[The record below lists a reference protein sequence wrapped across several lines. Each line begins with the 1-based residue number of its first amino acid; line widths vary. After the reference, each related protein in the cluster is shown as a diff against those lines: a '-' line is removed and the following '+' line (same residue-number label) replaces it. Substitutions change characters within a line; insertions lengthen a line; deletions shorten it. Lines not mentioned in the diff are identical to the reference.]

1 MAAAA
6 DFYQVRGG
14 IPNSQYYFQ
23 ANIVGN
29 QYLFFIGNSVLA
41 GTGLKD
47 ANLRYSA
54 QMVKGFKKHFPEA
67 TIIETRHTQ
76 PGGSWFGLFRCSRG
90 QAVFGEVI
98 CSGHLA
104 ILDFAAADRN
114 ADMELVK
121 TSLEGLVRQVVL
133 YRATHSQILVYT
145 LTPEMLQAYRDGK
158 TPEYIQVSERI
169 AQHYGIPSLNLARY
183 AAEKI
188 IAGEMSFAAFSADGV
203 NPTDAGARIY
213 AAAVAEFIDALLAA
227 CPLPDKPQ
235 RRTLPPP
242 LFPET
247 DDNGRIVAY
256 EDQPVQ
262 RSGRWQPGQASPIG
276 PFRHLLVSNEVG
288 ATLTLKFR
296 GSEIGLLDVV
306 DKDSADYEYAID
318 GAAFRKLAAPQDASG
333 PAMRPV
339 SLAKKL
345 DRKAEH
351 ELVLKVASPGT
362 ARMGGF
368 LLNGSVADAFAGMS
382 TIERIDAI
390 YAAMDPIVYRPPAS
404 RFANIPK
411 TMSKLRD
418 GGELRMV
425 LLGDSIMGNT
435 SASSFEL
442 LLMRRYP
449 KCKIV
454 KIASLRSSTGCKYY
468 REDHRVQEYV
478 LKHNPDLLV
487 IGGISNGG
495 DAEAVRSVIQQV
507 RAQKPDTE
515 VLLLTPVFGAM
526 RDEHIRTFTREID
539 TTTSNFRFNMQKVAA
554 EEKCA
559 FFDMTGPWW
568 AYIQDSGKTYGW
580 FMGDAVH
587 ANARGCQIIGRLLEI
602 WFQEQRSATDCII
615 PPAVV
620 TSIAFVHLPRPQ
632 LVSGER
638 PCPTQTLP
646 CPAERS
652 SAAPRPWPHRP

>member
-1 MAAAA
+1 MITPALQKALFCTLLSAGAAGTAEGA
-6 DFYQVRGG
+6 EFYQVRGG
-14 IPNSQYYFQ
+14 IPNSQYYFR

-54 QMVKGFKKHFPEA
+54 QMVKSLKKHFPEA
-67 TIIETRHTQ
+67 TIIETRHSQ

-104 ILDFAAADRN
+104 ILDFAADDRGADLER
-114 ADMELVK
+114 VK
-121 TSLEGLVRQVVL
+121 TSLEGLVRQVIL

-145 LTPEMLQAYRDGK
+145 LTPEMLQAYQAGQ
-158 TPEYIQVSERI
+158 TPEYVRISEQI
-169 AQHYGIPSLNLARY
+169 AAHYGIPSLNLAQY

-188 IAGEMSFAAFSADGV
+188 IAGEISFAEFSADGI
-203 NPTDAGARIY
+203 NPTDAGAKLY
-213 AAAVAEFIDALLAA
+213 ADAVGQFVDALLTAK
-227 CPLPDKPQ
+227 PVPDQPQ

-242 LFPET
+242 LFPDT
-247 DDNGRIVAY
+247 NDNGRIVAY
-256 EDQPVQ
+256 EDPAVQ
-262 RSGRWQPGQASPIG
+262 RSGNWKPGQASPIG
-276 PFRHLLVSNEVG
+276 PFRHLLVSDVLG
-288 ATLTLKFR
+288 ATLTLKFK
-296 GSEIGLLDVV
+296 GSEIGMIDVV
-306 DKDSADYEYAID
+306 DKDSADFEYAVD
-318 GAAFRKLAAPQDASG
+318 GVALGKLPAPKDVAG
-333 PAMRPV
+333 PTMRTV
-339 SLAKKL
+339 SLAERL
-345 DRKAEH
+345 DREAEH
-351 ELVLKVASPGT
+351 ELVLRVASPGT
-362 ARMGGF
+362 ARMGGL
-368 LLNGSVADAFAGMS
+368 LLNGSVADAFAGLS
-382 TIERIDAI
+382 TLERIDAI
-390 YAAMDPIVYRPPAS
+390 YAAMDPIVYQPPAG
-404 RFANIPK
+404 RHANIPK

-435 SASSFEL
+435 SGSSFEL
-442 LLMRRYP
+442 LLMRDYP

-468 REDHRVQEYV
+468 REENRVQEYV
-478 LKHNPDLLV
+478 LKYNPDLLV

-515 VLLLTPVFGAM
+515 VLLLTPVFGSP
-526 RDEHIRTFTREID
+526 RDEHIRTYTREID
-539 TTTSNFRFNMQKVAA
+539 TTTSNFRFHLQKVAA
-554 EEKCA
+554 DEKCA

-568 AYIQDSGKTYGW
+568 AYIQESGKTYGW

-602 WFQEQRSATDCII
+602 WFKD
-615 PPAVV
+615 
-620 TSIAFVHLPRPQ
+620 
-632 LVSGER
+632 
-638 PCPTQTLP
+638 
-646 CPAERS
+646 
-652 SAAPRPWPHRP
+652 